1 MLVRSNAAALPGKAG
16 LQGAVP
22 HAQDPRPGLS
32 ACGLA
37 GEGRAAGRGVHQDV
51 AEQQAVEA
59 AKHVHHTAGQQ
70 RRDVRRSEGFAS
82 AAFHKVSWEHN
93 PTPARPPMFGLS
105 VLETRIDQTLDSN
118 PKQIVRTRVYH
129 GCCLAS
135 MFEAFSAAACII
147 EHGSGR
153 LALPA
158 VQIAATVEM
167 LLPSRLS
174 SFS

>member
-32 ACGLA
+32 ARGLA

-93 PTPARPPMFGLS
+93 PTPARPPARVWTLRLGDSHRPDAGFKP
-105 VLETRIDQTLDSN
+105 QTDREDSSL
-118 PKQIVRTRVYH
+118 P
-129 GCCLAS
+129 
-135 MFEAFSAAACII
+135 
-147 EHGSGR
+147 R
-153 LALPA
+153 L
-158 VQIAATVEM
+158 
-167 LLPSRLS
+167 LLGIYV
-174 SFS
+174 